1 MTRNWLAMRAWLLV
15 MILVTSLAGSPAIAQ
30 GAATV
35 HVEAAALTVQ
45 VNDTFNVSVKVDN
58 IANLSAF
65 ELHLAFSPGVL
76 EVTGL
81 TNGGFV
87 TADFTVQNTFDN
99 AAGTIDYAVAQMNR
113 PSAQGNGTLLNISF
127 RAKAN
132 GSSTLTTRDIPATPG
147 GLLLVDQNGVAI
159 QVAWAPGMINVGT
172 PEQTATVTPAS
183 SPTLTT
189 TPTQTITKTPTI
201 NAPAPTSTP
210 TTITNPPTSTSTAVS
225 MPTRTSTPVT
235 PTPSPSG
242 IPGTH
247 VVRFGEW
254 IYCIGRAYRVSPWAI
269 VEANHIWWPYIIF
282 PNQKLT
288 IPNAPW
294 VNMTAGPI
302 CKAQFTMPTPTPVP
316 TATAVTPIPPTATP
330 IPATTAPP
338 PACRAT
344 YVVRHGDTLYS
355 IALRYGTA
363 YTEIAR
369 ANGISNPRLIY
380 PGQQLCI
387 P

>member
-1 MTRNWLAMRAWLLV
+1 MTRNWSIMRTWLLV
-15 MILVTSLAGSPAIAQ
+15 IILATSLTGTPAIAQ
-30 GAATV
+30 GAAAV
-35 HVEAAALTVQ
+35 HVEAATLTVQ
-45 VNDTFNVSVKVDN
+45 VNDTFNVFVKVDN
-58 IANLSAF
+58 IVNLSAF
-65 ELHLAFSPGVL
+65 ELHLTFSPGVL

-99 AAGTIDYAVAQMNR
+99 VAGTIDYAVAQMNR
-113 PSAQGNGTLLNISF
+113 PPVQGNGTLLNIAL

-132 GSSTLTTRDIPATPG
+132 GSSTLTTRDTPSTPG

-159 QVAWAPGMINVGT
+159 QVSWAPGTINVGT
-172 PEQTATVTPAS
+172 PEQTATVTPGL

-189 TPTQTITKTPTI
+189 TPTQTITTTPTT

-210 TTITNPPTSTSTAVS
+210 TTITNPPTSTSIAVS
-225 MPTRTSTPVT
+225 TPTRTSTPVT

-247 VVRFGEW
+247 IVRFGEW

-288 IPNAPW
+288 IPNVPW
-294 VNMTAGPI
+294 TNMTAGPV
-302 CKAQFTMPTPTPVP
+302 CKAQFTMPALTPVP
-316 TATAVTPIPPTATP
+316 TATPVTPIPATATP
-330 IPATTAPP
+330 IPATTASPS
-338 PACRAT
+338 ACRAT
-344 YVVRHGDTLYS
+344 YVVRHGDTLYR
-355 IALRYGTA
+355 IALRYGTT
-363 YTEIAR
+363 YIEIVR
-369 ANGISNPRLIY
+369 VNRISNPRLIY